1 MSKKQ
6 IDVYRT
12 GIYLRLSQGDE
23 DVDGWE
29 KQESNSISNQ
39 RLLLEG
45 FIDAHDDLKLV
56 DVFIDDGYTGS
67 NFNRPEFQ
75 RMMASMKA
83 GNLDC
88 IMVKDLSRLGRERIG
103 VDELILKTFKQHEVR
118 FIAVSDNYDSLT
130 ANRGETH
137 TIIPFKNLM
146 NEQYNNDT
154 SIKVRASQQV
164 KRMNGQFIG
173 AFAPYGYKK
182 AEGNK
187 NLLVP
192 DPYATGMVQG
202 IFAKKLAGVSASG
215 IANILNKNGV
225 LSPSEYKAKCGE
237 KYNTS
242 FKGAGQSKWSA
253 KTIIRI
259 LKNVVYIGTLAQGK
273 RTTVSHKVKKEIE
286 VPECDWIVYEN
297 AHEQIVSKMDFD
309 AVQIL
314 MSRDTK
320 AVVGKSEA
328 YMYAGILYCGDCG
341 SSMVHRKEH
350 YKGKEYVTYICSN
363 YNRNSSG
370 ACSRHCIRETD
381 LDEIVLGEL
390 QGYINSMCDC
400 EKVLEHLDE
409 LNVNYDEA
417 VAHDK
422 EIATLKTELTR
433 FSALKSALYQDLQDE
448 IISKEQFTRYREEYT
463 GREQELELAI
473 KQQEEIIRNIYENG
487 IAVAKD
493 LEQFREGLMLGK
505 LDRMMLVSFID
516 RILIF
521 DDFRVEIM
529 FKYHQEMEKVAGLFC
544 VAKEETPEPDYTIV
558 DGIPV
563 LELKEAV

>member
-23 DVDGWE
+23 DIDGWE

-45 FIDAHDDLKLV
+45 FIDAHNDLKLV

-67 NFNRPEFQ
+67 NFNRPEFK

-103 VDELILKTFKQHEVR
+103 VDELILKTFKQHGVR

-173 AFAPYGYKK
+173 AFTPYGYKK
-182 AEGNK
+182 AEDNK

-192 DPYATGMVQG
+192 DPYAAGVVQG

-253 KTIIRI
+253 KTVIRI

-297 AHEQIVSKMDFD
+297 AHEPIISKMDFD

-314 MSRDTK
+314 MTRDTK
-320 AVVGKSEA
+320 AVVGQSEA

-341 SSMVHRKEH
+341 SSMVHRKER
-350 YKGKEYVTYICSN
+350 YKGQEYVTYICSN

-400 EKVLEHLDE
+400 EKVLAHLDK

-422 EIATLKTELTR
+422 EIATLKAELTR

-463 GREQELELAI
+463 GREQELEQAI
-473 KQQEEIIRNIYENG
+473 RQQEEIIRNIYENG

-493 LEQFREGLMLGK
+493 LEQFREGLVLGK

-516 RILIF
+516 RILFF
-521 DDFRVEIM
+521 DDFRVEIV
-529 FKYHQEMEKVAGLFC
+529 FKYRQEMEKIAGLFSM
-544 VAKEETPEPDYTIV
+544 ANEEILEPDYTMV
-558 DGIPV
+558 DGMPV